1 MIEKIIL
8 SIYLFS
14 ALIKNKIISI
24 IILLSG
30 IAYLVLTNSFNI
42 TILESLDYNI
52 IMVLV
57 STYGLSKLLIQ
68 TNIIDYII
76 NIIFEKS
83 SNYKMLIISLM
94 IISFILSGTINSIV
108 LLAFLIPLIEQ
119 KSKKNNI
126 KTDYLIEYVIISSL
140 LGSISTQIGSN
151 ISLITS
157 SFRNMNY
164 LDYFFYDS
172 RIGIYIISLAM
183 FFVAIFIANISIK
196 NEDFIAQEEDIEI
209 KNKFNIYLFLVFIS
223 LLLIS
228 SLFDYK
234 YLSGILSIICLL
246 VGLIKN
252 KKLIALNYDDVIIYV
267 LMFIYVA
274 LLKNNTILDTISITI
289 SKLNSQ
295 AIIYSLFLILSIIL
309 SLIFNSI
316 FIFYLLGLIAIK
328 VVVELNIIAQPL
340 LYIIYF
346 GLLSCLFRKYKLKNT
361 LSYQI
366 LICMILCSYALVA
379 FLYY

>member
-8 SIYLFS
+8 GIYLFS

-30 IAYLVLTNSFNI
+30 IAYLVLTNNFDT

-68 TNIIDYII
+68 TNIVDYII

-94 IISFILSGTINSIV
+94 IISFILSGFINSIV

-119 KSKKNNI
+119 KSKRNNI
-126 KTDYLIEYVIISSL
+126 KTDYLIENIIISSL

-157 SFRNMNY
+157 SFRDMNY

-183 FFVAIFIANISIK
+183 FFVAVFIANISIK
-196 NEDFIAQEEDIEI
+196 NEDFIAQEENIEI
-209 KNKFNIYLFLVFIS
+209 KNKFNIYLFLVFVA

-228 SLFDYK
+228 SLFDIK
-234 YLSGILSIICLL
+234 YLAGILSIICLL

-252 KKLIALNYDDVIIYV
+252 KKLISLNYDDVILYV
-267 LMFIYVA
+267 LMLIYVA

-309 SLIFNSI
+309 SLIFNPI

-328 VVVELNIIAQPL
+328 VVVELNIITQPL

-366 LICMILCSYALVA
+366 LICIILCSYALVA